1 MKKIGIFYGS
11 TTGSTKAIAYKLAKL
26 LDVQEQDIHNV
37 AEVAPSIL
45 GDYDVLVFGT
55 STWGSGDLQEDWFD
69 FVDGAAAL
77 DLRGKKIA
85 LFGCGDETMTDTFC
99 SAVGKLYEKF
109 KSTGA
114 EMVGAFDVDGYTFNH
129 SDAEVD
135 GVYVG
140 LLLDE
145 VNHPEFT
152 DLRLRKWAAQV
163 AEQVK

>member
-1 MKKIGIFYGS
+1 MKKIGVFYGS
-11 TTGSTKAIAYKLAKL
+11 TTGTTKAVAYKLAKML
-26 LDVQEQDIHNV
+26 GIEESDMHEV
-37 AEVAPSIL
+37 ASVAPSVL

-55 STWGSGDLQEDWFD
+55 STWGSGELQEDWYD
-69 FVDGAAAL
+69 FVDGASAL
-77 DLRGKKIA
+77 DLRGKTIA

-114 EMVGAFDVDGYTFNH
+114 EFVGAFDVDGYTFDH

-135 GVYVG
+135 GQYVG

-145 VNHPEFT
+145 VNHPEYT
-152 DLRLRKWAAQV
+152 DLRLRRWATQV
-163 AEQVK
+163 SEQIK